1 MGKKLLMAIVVLVWS
16 TQAGASTIWINSVQI
31 EEVLMQT
38 KEGYQTVTVSYSG
51 ADNVT
56 LACAPTAQH
65 KVVSVWTSGDIS
77 AFIQGWVSLLLAAQ
91 AQGLT
96 VDIAV
101 DSANC
106 NTAGIWDAYGS
117 PEGLGYRFTAVRVKA
132 D

>member
-1 MGKKLLMAIVVLVWS
+1 MSKKLLVAIMALVWS
-16 TQAGASTIWINSVQI
+16 AQVGASTIWINSVKI
-31 EEVLMQT
+31 EEVLMQSHD
-38 KEGYQTVTVSYSG
+38 GYQAVTVRYSG

-56 LACAPTAQH
+56 LACAPTVQH

-117 PEGLGYRFTAVRVKA
+117 PEGLGYRFSAVRVKA